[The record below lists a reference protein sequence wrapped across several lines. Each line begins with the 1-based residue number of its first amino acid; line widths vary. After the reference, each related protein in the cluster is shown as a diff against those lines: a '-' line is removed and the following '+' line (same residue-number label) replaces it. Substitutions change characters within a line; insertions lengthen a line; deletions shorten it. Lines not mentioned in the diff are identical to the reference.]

1 MMQDISLGRFAAGS
15 KKTLT
20 VNLRISTEMDNRF
33 QKLTGKVAWI
43 FSARGEDGTVTERKV
58 PVTADSTRIMMWAAL
73 LAASMLAAA
82 IAVWAER
89 RDRRNRHED
98 VEKDN

>member
-1 MMQDISLGRFAAGS
+1 M
-15 KKTLT
+15 
-20 VNLRISTEMDNRF
+20 
-33 QKLTGKVAWI
+33 
-43 FSARGEDGTVTERKV
+43 TERKV